1 MRRPTGITLLALLL
15 FVYGITMATLA
26 LALVANPEI
35 GSSLQS
41 SHLHRWVP
49 GSRAV
54 AGYVFFWATV
64 SAIYSI
70 VVGTGLWFMHSAAR
84 WALLLGTGLPLG
96 RSIVGLL
103 IALFTSPQVFSK
115 IGDAFW
121 FRSIF
126 LAAIFL
132 YLVRPDIQRAFDVP
146 AEHFDGVYFENSPS
160 QDSASAN
167 RDYSGRR

>member
-1 MRRPTGITLLALLL
+1 
-15 FVYGITMATLA
+15 MAALA

-35 GSSLQS
+35 GASLPTA
-41 SHLHRWVP
+41 HLHRWFP
-49 GSRAV
+49 GARVDAAFVLFS
-54 AGYVFFWATV
+54 ATV

-70 VVGTGLWFMHSAAR
+70 VVGTGLWFMSSPAR
-84 WALLLGTGLPLG
+84 WALLLSTGLPLG
-96 RSIVGLL
+96 RSIVGLV
-103 IALFTSPQVFSK
+103 IALFTNPQILSK

-126 LAAIFL
+126 LASIFL

-146 AEHFDGVYFENSPS
+146 AEHFDGVYIENSTS